1 MLKYETRLK
10 KQGYDL
16 IIGIDEAGRGPLA
29 GPVVAAAVI
38 LKTFR
43 FKNRIDDSKKLNANA
58 RQKAFQEIIKK
69 SFFGIG
75 IVNERVI
82 ERINI
87 LESTRVAMEQALTLL
102 VNKLKNKKKKR
113 IHIIIDGRINLRT
126 PFPYTTIINGDAKSK
141 TIASASILAKVT
153 RDRIMEAFD
162 NIYPQYNFIKHKG
175 YPTREH
181 RKILKRIGP
190 CPIHRKTFCP
200 VRKNLIAG

>member
-1 MLKYETRLK
+1 MLKYERRLK
-10 KQGYDL
+10 KQGYDV

-29 GPVVAAAVI
+29 GPVVAAAVV

-43 FKNRIDDSKKLNANA
+43 FRNRIDDSKKLSANA

-75 IVNERVI
+75 IVNERII

-87 LESTRVAMEQALTLL
+87 LESTRVAMEQAVACLI
-102 VNKLKNKKKKR
+102 NKIKTNDSKR
-113 IHIIIDGRINLRT
+113 IHIIVDGRINLRT
-126 PFPYTTIINGDAKSK
+126 VFPYTTIINGDAKSK

-153 RDRIMEAFD
+153 RDRIMDAFD
-162 NIYPQYNFIKHKG
+162 NIYPQYKFIKHKG

-190 CPIHRKTFCP
+190 CLIHRKSFYG
-200 VRKNLIAG
+200 VKA

>member
-1 MLKYETRLK
+1 MLKYEKRLK
-10 KQGYDL
+10 KQGYNV

-29 GPVVAAAVI
+29 GPVVAAAVV

-43 FKNRIDDSKKLNANA
+43 FKNRIDDSKKLCANA

-75 IVNERVI
+75 IVNERII

-87 LESTRVAMEQALTLL
+87 LESTRVAMEQAAACLI
-102 VNKLKNKKKKR
+102 NKLKANDSKR
-113 IHIIIDGRINLRT
+113 IHIIVDGRINLRT
-126 PFPYTTIINGDAKSK
+126 AFPYTAIINGDAKSK

-153 RDRIMEAFD
+153 RDRIMDAFD

-190 CPIHRKTFCP
+190 CLIHRKTFYG
-200 VRKNLIAG
+200 VKA